1 MKLKRTV
8 VCESRQP
15 SYVGGMKQK
24 VHTQELLSTDILLRN
39 SSVIILPS
47 KKSRR
52 EAKMLRAAAESLALA
67 AHHI

>member
-1 MKLKRTV
+1 
-8 VCESRQP
+8 
-15 SYVGGMKQK
+15 MKQK